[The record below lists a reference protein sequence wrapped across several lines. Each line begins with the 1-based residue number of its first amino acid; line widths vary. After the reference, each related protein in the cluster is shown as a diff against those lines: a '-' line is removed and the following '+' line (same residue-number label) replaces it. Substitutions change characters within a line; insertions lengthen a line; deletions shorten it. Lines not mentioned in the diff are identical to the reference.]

1 MWRSTSKPV
10 TSQPGGLVW
19 ACSISLRDSS
29 AGHIFF
35 SPWRRWSCYGFIVL
49 FFSFFFPPFFFY
61 SLFDITTCSS
71 AFRMT
76 RPMGLMT
83 VRIYRRWEQ
92 KIITDYRSGSFLAR
106 QLEVEDI
113 SFLIVHL
120 GPDSLYLCTRRD
132 CFKSSLPSV
141 PDKSISSQ
149 RPYSNPTACYM

>member
-1 MWRSTSKPV
+1 MGVFDILAGLISRS
-10 TSQPGGLVW
+10 
-19 ACSISLRDSS
+19 
-29 AGHIFF
+29 HILLTLATLELLWFH
-35 SPWRRWSCYGFIVL
+35 C
-49 FFSFFFPPFFFY
+49 SFFFLSFSPPFFFY

>member
-1 MWRSTSKPV
+1 MGVFDILAGLISRSHILLTLA
-10 TSQPGGLVW
+10 TLELLW
-19 ACSISLRDSS
+19 FHCS
-29 AGHIFF
+29 
-35 SPWRRWSCYGFIVL
+35 
-49 FFSFFFPPFFFY
+49 FFSFFFSPLFFY

-132 CFKSSLPSV
+132 RFKSSLPSV